1 MTKEELRNKFQFEL
15 EKLSVR
21 AKNVLEDQGLFLFDF
36 FYDQY
41 FIKQSKIEF
50 IRYRNCGAKTKIEL
64 DQFILEMCKIIE
76 FELPAVPCNKLKPQL
91 LQNNPK
97 IPLKSDFK
105 TKLIFESEY
114 DNLNVRTKNV
124 LSTLDSDSI
133 DGFYHNAFI
142 KDENSIL
149 SVRNCGAETLEE
161 IHNFKLR
168 FKEILDQNNKP
179 ELESFSFSDLS
190 FYINYSECFNSIEFE
205 LFQYYYG
212 FIICEKKLTIGE
224 IAKKNDYSKERI
236 RQISKSLLKHIRE
249 ILIRLTNNYNLNFQK
264 YYIEDCFII
273 DQNFS
278 KKINQAENTNFSQK
292 FVILVLTSINNPE
305 FEFLHLGQDKLEN
318 DVLFYQTSLL
328 IDCGRCFR
336 YLKELVFYKKEHCK
350 IPIDDLIHSC
360 SKIDP
365 FGSVER
371 SKKIN
376 IIQIIISLFN
386 KKEDLIKLVDD
397 FVFIRRD
404 TRPHIYE
411 LIIEILDY
419 YKKPMHFLDIYQEG
433 ITRGY
438 DFKTPTSVHSTLG
451 RYNDIF
457 GLKGP
462 GIYGLLEW
470 GGYFGTIGDVAAEIL
485 EKRSKPIPRR
495 ELENLLCRELY
506 ISKDSIS
513 VVLFGYEL
521 ETRFIKTH
529 NDSISLKKW
538 VL

>member
-1 MTKEELRNKFQFEL
+1 MTKEDLRKKFQFEL

-21 AKNVLEDQGLFLFDF
+21 AKNVLEDQGIFLFDF

-41 FIKQSKIEF
+41 FIQQSKIEF
-50 IRYRNCGAKTKIEL
+50 IRCRNCGAKTKIEL
-64 DQFILEMCKIIE
+64 DQFILEMCKNMDL
-76 FELPAVPCNKLKPQL
+76 ELPVYPRNILKPQL

-97 IPLKSDFK
+97 IPLKYDFK

-124 LSTLDSDSI
+124 LSNLDSDSI
-133 DGFYHNAFI
+133 DGFYYNAFI
-142 KDENSIL
+142 KDDNSIL

-161 IHNFKLR
+161 IYNFKLK
-168 FKEILDQNNKP
+168 FKEILDKSSNQVLDLN
-179 ELESFSFSDLS
+179 SFSDLN

-212 FIICEKKLTIGE
+212 FIICEKKFTIEE
-224 IAKKNDYSKERI
+224 IAKKNGYSKERI

-249 ILIRLTNNYNLNFQK
+249 IIIRLTNNYNLDFRK
-264 YYIEDCFII
+264 YFIEDCFIV

-278 KKINQAENTNFSQK
+278 KKINQRENTNFSHK
-292 FVILVLTSINNPE
+292 LVSLVLTSTNNPE
-305 FEFLHLGQDKLEN
+305 FEFLHLGQDKLTN
-318 DVLFYQTSLL
+318 DILFYQTSLS
-328 IDCGRCFR
+328 IDCMKCFR
-336 YLKELVFYKKEHCK
+336 HLKELVFYKKEHCK
-350 IPIDDLIHSC
+350 IHIDDLIHSF
-360 SKIDP
+360 SKVAS

-376 IIQIIISLFN
+376 IIQIIMGLFN
-386 KKEDLIKLVDD
+386 KEEELIKIVDD

-404 TRPHIYE
+404 SRPHIYE
-411 LIIEILDY
+411 LIVEILDY
-419 YKKPMHFLDIYQEG
+419 FKKPMHFSDIYQEG

-495 ELENLLCRELY
+495 ELEDLLCRELY

-521 ETRFIKTH
+521 ETRFIKTR

-538 VL
+538 AL